1 MGRGPLL
8 TAAEKGEIW
17 SRRGRGEP
25 VWMIARH
32 MGRSRRAVR
41 DQVTSTG
48 RVPPRTPQRSRRELT
63 LGEREELSR
72 GLAVGDSCRVLARR
86 LGRASSSVSREVRR
100 NGGRERYRG
109 AEADA

>member
-8 TAAEKGEIW
+8 TVAEKAEIW
-17 SRRGRGEP
+17 ARRGRGEP

-48 RVPPRTPQRSRRELT
+48 GGSAAPAPALAARANSRGARRAVTWSGRRRVLSSSGRQDAQGAVVGFAGGASERGPRT
-63 LGEREELSR
+63 LSIGR
-72 GLAVGDSCRVLARR
+72 GG
-86 LGRASSSVSREVRR
+86 
-100 NGGRERYRG
+100 
-109 AEADA
+109 